1 MNDVSVEAPRVIHDY
16 IEIIDEL
23 ENLEQIITPLK
34 YRRCCYNVL
43 EVIKAIVKH
52 FKIKSK

>member
-1 MNDVSVEAPRVIHDY
+1 MNNVSVEAPRVIHDY

-34 YRRCCYNVL
+34 YRRCYNVL
-43 EVIKAIVKH
+43 EVLKAIVKH